1 MLRTSCNVLSYSTIS
16 LGPGEDDLLDVMEA
30 VLDMAA
36 NWKSLGAAL
45 GIRSAEMDTISATY
59 PNDPTECLRGVL
71 KAWLQL
77 RYDAK
82 RFRQP
87 SWRMLCQAVQ
97 KPVGGNNPGLASKIA
112 ENKQVVKL

>member
-1 MLRTSCNVLSYSTIS
+1 MCILQSVLQTTP
-16 LGPGEDDLLDVMEA
+16 LGPGEDDLLDVVEA

-36 NWKSLGAAL
+36 KWKSLGAAL
-45 GIRSAEMDTISATY
+45 RIRSAEMDTISAEN
-59 PNDPTECLRGVL
+59 PNDPIECLRDVL

-82 RFRQP
+82 RFGQP

-97 KPVGGNNPGLASKIA
+97 KPAGGNNPALAMKIA
-112 ENKQVVKL
+112 DQKHTSYND